1 MNQKIAQFRSLLMI
15 NGAIAIIFGLFAIL
29 VPQETAKTITLYFGL
44 ILIGAG
50 ALGIFLSAKSIKE
63 TSVVPYNLLSSVL
76 SVIIGIFIIIY
87 TKRSL
92 EIFAIIVG
100 IWAVLV
106 GVMQL
111 LIALR
116 INKTSVNRKIMI
128 FNSIVT
134 LLFGL
139 VLFFNP
145 LESIALLTF
154 LVGALALLFGGILI
168 YISLMINKI
177 ND

>member
-1 MNQKIAQFRSLLMI
+1 MNDKIAQFRSLLSI
-15 NGAIAIIFGLFAIL
+15 NGVIAIIFGLFAIL

-44 ILIGAG
+44 MLIGAG
-50 ALGIFLSAKSIKE
+50 ALGIFLSVKTIREAGI
-63 TSVVPYNLLSSVL
+63 VPYNMLGSVL
-76 SVIIGIFIIIY
+76 SVIIGIFIVIY

-116 INKTSVNRKIMI
+116 IDKRSVNRKIMI
-128 FNSIVT
+128 FNSIIT
-134 LLFGL
+134 LVFGL

-154 LVGALALLFGGILI
+154 LVGALALVFGGIMV
-168 YISLMINKI
+168 YISLMIKRLNH
-177 ND
+177 

>member
-1 MNQKIAQFRSLLMI
+1 MNDKIAQFRSLLSI

-50 ALGIFLSAKSIKE
+50 ALGVFLSWKSIKE
-63 TSVVPYNLLSSVL
+63 TRIIPYNLLSSVL
-76 SVIIGIFIIIY
+76 SVIIGIFIVIY

-111 LIALR
+111 LISLR
-116 INKTSVNRKIMI
+116 IPKTSVNRKIMI

-139 VLFFNP
+139 ILFFNP
-145 LESIALLTF
+145 LESIAMITF
-154 LVGALALLFGGILI
+154 LVGALALLFGGILV
-168 YISLMINKI
+168 YISLMIKKI
-177 ND
+177 SS

>member
-1 MNQKIAQFRSLLMI
+1 MNDKIAQFRSLLSI
-15 NGAIAIIFGLFAIL
+15 NGVIAIIFGLFAIL

-44 ILIGAG
+44 MLISAG
-50 ALGIFLSAKSIKE
+50 ALGIFLSVKTIREAGI
-63 TSVVPYNLLSSVL
+63 VPYNMLGSVL
-76 SVIIGIFIIIY
+76 SVIIGIFIVIY

-116 INKTSVNRKIMI
+116 IDKRSVNRKIMI
-128 FNSIVT
+128 FNSIIT
-134 LLFGL
+134 LVFGL

-154 LVGALALLFGGILI
+154 LVGALALVFGGIMV
-168 YISLMINKI
+168 YISLMIKRLNH
-177 ND
+177 

>member
-1 MNQKIAQFRSLLMI
+1 MNEQLTQFRSLLLI
-15 NGAIAIIFGLFAIL
+15 NGIIAIIFGLFAML

-50 ALGIFLSAKSIKE
+50 ALGIFLSWKSIKE
-63 TSVVPYNLLSSVL
+63 TRIIPYNLLSSVL
-76 SVIIGIFIIIY
+76 SVIIGIFIVIY

-111 LIALR
+111 LISLR
-116 INKTSVNRKIMI
+116 IPKTSVNHKLMI

-139 VLFFNP
+139 ILFFNP
-145 LESIALLTF
+145 LESITMITF
-154 LVGALALLFGGILI
+154 LVGAFALLFGGILV
-168 YISLMINKI
+168 YISLMIK
-177 ND
+177 